1 VQLIT
6 SFHVTVIEKF
16 EETEGRSAGDVS
28 DADLSSVLKLKKELC
43 TAQVCLL
50 ELVIYV
56 FKVNTNHIIHPI
68 LLFTLQSVNDS
79 HVPDTLLERLVA
91 DTTEF
96 PPVSAVIGGIL
107 GQVFS
112 RPSLFIRQDVLQY

>member
-1 VQLIT
+1 MYNLIT
-6 SFHVTVIEKF
+6 LFHVTVIEKF
-16 EETEGRSAGDVS
+16 EEAEGRSAGDVS
-28 DADLSSVLKLKKELC
+28 DADLSNVLKLKEELC

-56 FKVNTNHIIHPI
+56 FKVNYIINPI
-68 LLFTLQSVNDS
+68 LLFTLQSLNES

-107 GQVFS
+107 GQVFYWS
-112 RPSLFIRQDVLQY
+112 SWFTK

>member
-1 VQLIT
+1 MQIFPVFSSL
-6 SFHVTVIEKF
+6 K
-16 EETEGRSAGDVS
+16 R
-28 DADLSSVLKLKKELC
+28 SSVLHKYACWNWLF
-43 TAQVCLL
+43 
-50 ELVIYV
+50 